1 MYKQLRE
8 LNPTIY
14 LVALMVVSAFLC
26 VLCVHEGHVWGDD
39 FSLYIAQA
47 KSILDGTT
55 ADLLQKNIYL
65 TDNSEIIEGGPI
77 GPYLYPT
84 GFPFLLSG
92 IYALKGLDFVAMK
105 LMCVLFFISAL
116 PIVYALFSIKFNN
129 KKYALLLTSYIAL
142 NFAFISFSDNVLSD
156 FPFFF
161 LTVLGIYLIE
171 KNKLNVVYQLS
182 LTTVIIASYLIR
194 DVGIFFIPI
203 LITQLFFK
211 SRETSDTLINYF
223 KKNYLFLLPIA
234 FFSVFFLTKGLFLK
248 TYNSNLMTA
257 LFAASIKTILTNTAY
272 YIYIL
277 GELLGIKNNIP
288 LGLAIMSVFSIVF
301 LNGVYRSKKEDWYLV
316 LLIALTMG
324 LYIVFPGRQGLR
336 YLFPIVPCVFYFFI
350 NGILKLPFYFL
361 QKSKKNIL
369 IALAIYIGLSG
380 LFLSVQFKN
389 TSTNDIT
396 TPEAIDMYKWIKTN
410 ALNTDIVAFEEPRL
424 LRLMTDRNSFM
435 HHDDAK
441 IINSKAAYF
450 VEHNKPIKN
459 NAAFTPIY
467 QNKTFVVYKLNR

>member
-1 MYKQLRE
+1 MYRQLRE

-14 LVALMVVSAFLC
+14 LVALTVFSAVLC
-26 VLCVHEGHVWGDD
+26 ALCVHEGHVWGDD

-55 ADLLQKNIYL
+55 ANLLQKNVYL

-77 GPYLYPT
+77 GPYLYPV

-105 LMCVLFFISAL
+105 FMCVLFFIMAL
-116 PIVYALFSIKFNN
+116 PIVYHLFLIKFDN

-171 KNKLNVVYQLS
+171 KNKLNALYQLV
-182 LTTVIIASYLIR
+182 LTAIIIASYLIR
-194 DVGIFFIPI
+194 DVGIFFIPV
-203 LITQLFFK
+203 LMTQLFFK
-211 SRETSDTLINYF
+211 ARETSDSLINYF
-223 KKNYLFLLPIA
+223 KKNYLFLLPITL
-234 FFSVFFLTKGLFLK
+234 SGIFFLTKGLFLQ

-257 LFAASIKTILTNTAY
+257 LLAASVKTIITNTAY

-288 LGLAIMSVFSIVF
+288 LGLAIMSLFSLVF
-301 LNGVYRSKKEDWYLV
+301 LNGVYRSEKKDWYLIV
-316 LLIALTMG
+316 FIALTMG

-336 YLFPIVPCVFYFFI
+336 YLFPIVPFIFYFFI
-350 NGILKLPFYFL
+350 NGILKLPFSFL
-361 QKSKKNIL
+361 QKSKKYIPHT
-369 IALAIYIGLSG
+369 LAIYIALSG
-380 LFLSVQFKN
+380 VYLSVQFRN
-389 TSTNDIT
+389 TATNDIT
-396 TPEAIDMYKWIKTN
+396 TPEAIDMYKWVKI
-410 ALNTDIVAFEEPRL
+410 NTLKADIVAFEEPRL

-435 HHDDAK
+435 HHDDSK
-441 IINSKAAYF
+441 IINSKATYF
-450 VEHNKPIKN
+450 VEHNKPIKQ

-467 QNKTFVVYKLNR
+467 QNKKFIVYKLNR